1 MDGADEEMVF
11 VSETGF
17 SIFSGSKAGM
27 SIGVED
33 ELTIDSDS
41 AAWISLIE
49 GPIGIH
55 DGIQIPP
62 HLARQPVAEKAIPAN
77 NATKNNH
84 LVFT

>member
-33 ELTIDSDS
+33 ELTIDSK
-41 AAWISLIE
+41 
-49 GPIGIH
+49 
-55 DGIQIPP
+55 
-62 HLARQPVAEKAIPAN
+62 HLTQLLETMAS
-77 NATKNNH
+77 
-84 LVFT
+84 